1 VKSPLREMALALDD
15 AALESLASK
24 GLVRRASADVAAGRA
39 SLETEES
46 GAAEVRVDGETAQ
59 VLADGPS
66 VGRCSCP
73 APGVCRHRLAALI
86 LLRESATRGASGDVD
101 TVAGLGVAPEPPPL
115 PPVDWT
121 GVMATITPDLMAQF
135 AGRAGWREALGE
147 LERAQAA
154 EVTPLAATLRV
165 RLAPQAE
172 PVVFLATGGLDSAFT
187 KTAGRRR
194 KVLVVAAAL
203 AARRAFG
210 LAVGAALPADST
222 IVKAETVADAQTLE
236 TVREALCRA
245 YGAALAFAPAA
256 LEAEIRR
263 LALAG
268 RVEAMPRLAAS
279 LRRLAAGFDPLR
291 RRGSD
296 ADPDAMLE
304 LMAETYA
311 LTIALEAPIEASERA
326 ALIGQV
332 REDYGPIG
340 DLELFGL
347 GAKLWETASGARG
360 VTAYFYEPRLG
371 EAFTLTQARADRS
384 DIGFDPTTA
393 FHHAPVWGWPMARLC
408 AGDVRLSGASA
419 SASRRLSTSQNI
431 SADLHSWTPSVGSV
445 RRWDCAA
452 SDWLALERRLQTIL
466 AGRLTAPAPAETP
479 VILIITHYAP
489 VRFDDLAQTLIWP
502 LADRAGRWI
511 GLTLPFEGVERDR
524 IAVLERLT
532 ARERCWAVLATAA
545 VSQGGID
552 LRPYALW
559 GQSLHLLDFQPALDL
574 YAKPASDLTK
584 TLQRLKAGV
593 GLATSGPQQRAG
605 RRAYSDR
612 LIDGGWDLLLRR
624 AESGRSLPPIAF
636 ASDCRQMANAFA
648 RAGLLSLAK
657 SFSAVAEPTAAVDA
671 VLRAAW
677 TIASARRRRARL
689 PWMT

>member
-1 VKSPLREMALALDD
+1 MSSPLREMARALDD

-24 GLVRRASADVAAGRA
+24 GLVRRALADVAAGRA
-39 SLETEES
+39 SLETEDAR
-46 GAAEVRVDGETAQ
+46 AAEVRIDGERAH

-66 VGRCSCP
+66 LGRCSCP

-86 LLRESATRGASGDVD
+86 LLREAATDGASTDVE
-101 TVAGLGVAPEPPPL
+101 TVTGFGGALEPRSVQ
-115 PPVDWT
+115 PVDWT
-121 GVMATITPDLMAQF
+121 AVMATITPDLMAQF

-147 LERAQAA
+147 LERAQTA

-165 RLAPQAE
+165 WLAPQAE
-172 PVVFLATGGLDSAFT
+172 PVVFLATGGLDAAFT
-187 KTAGRRR
+187 KTAGRRQ

-210 LAVGAALPADST
+210 LAIGATLPTDSPT
-222 IVKAETVADAQTLE
+222 VKAETAADAQTLD
-236 TVREALCRA
+236 TVRETLRRA
-245 YGAALAFAPAA
+245 YSAALTFAPAA

-279 LRRLAAGFDPLR
+279 LRRLAASFEPLR
-291 RRGSD
+291 RRGPD

-311 LTIALEAPIEASERA
+311 LTIALDAPMDAPGRA

-332 REDYGPIG
+332 RQDYGPIG

-347 GAKLWETASGARG
+347 GAKLWETASGAHG
-360 VTAYFYEPRLG
+360 VSAYFYEPRLG
-371 EAFTLTQARADRS
+371 EAFTLTQGRADRS

-393 FHHAPVWGWPMARLC
+393 FHNAPVWGWPMARLC
-408 AGDVRLSGASA
+408 AADVRLKRASA
-419 SASRRLSTSQNI
+419 SPSRRLSTSQNI
-431 SADLHSWTPSVGSV
+431 TADVRSWTPSVESV
-445 RRWDCAA
+445 RRWDCA
-452 SDWLALERRLQTIL
+452 SLDWLALERRLQTIL
-466 AGRLTAPAPAETP
+466 AGRLTAPAPPDTP
-479 VILIITHYAP
+479 VILIFTRYAS

-502 LADRAGRWI
+502 IADRAGRWI

-545 VSQGGID
+545 VSQGSIE

-559 GQSLHLLDFQPALDL
+559 GQSLHLLDFQPAPDL

-593 GLATSGPQQRAG
+593 SLATSGPQRRAG

-624 AESGRSLPPIAF
+624 AEAGRSLQPIAF

-657 SFSAVAEPTAAVDA
+657 SFSAVAEPSAAGDA

-677 TIASARRRRARL
+677 TISSARRLRARL